1 MYEGDTSR
9 TEANLI
15 ATVVDEEEVYLS
27 GRRPPPLQVVGSIK
41 LVSVGVQ
48 SPTEIT
54 LRGDAQAR
62 GNVIVA

>member
-15 ATVVDEEEVYLS
+15 ATVVDGEEVYLS

-48 SPTEIT
+48 SPT
-54 LRGDAQAR
+54 DM
-62 GNVIVA
+62 